1 MTRRTLSPSQ
11 FRSIIDELY
20 TDSSRELLRAQALT
34 ERLAE
39 RHHHKELQPVLERE
53 LVLAF

>member
-11 FRSIIDELY
+11 FSTIIDELY
-20 TDSSRELLRAQALT
+20 SDSSRELLRTQALS
-34 ERLAE
+34 ERLRNR
-39 RHHHKELQPVLERE
+39 RHDKELEPLLERE